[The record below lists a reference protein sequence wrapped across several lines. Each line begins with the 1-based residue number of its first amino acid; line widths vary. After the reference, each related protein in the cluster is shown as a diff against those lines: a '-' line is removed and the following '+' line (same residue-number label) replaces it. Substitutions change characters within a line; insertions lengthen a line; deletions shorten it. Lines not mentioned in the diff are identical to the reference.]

1 MSQLILYYTA
11 YCHLCDEAEA
21 LMHKAG
27 LGESYQKV
35 EIEDDPELLE
45 RYSVYIPV
53 LNRTDNQQELFW
65 PFGEQEL
72 AAFLETGP

>member
-21 LMHKAG
+21 LMHAAG

-35 EIEDDPELLE
+35 DIEDDPELLAS
-45 RYSVYIPV
+45 YDIYIPV
-53 LNRTDNQQELFW
+53 LKRNDNQQELLW
-65 PFGEQEL
+65 PFNSREL
-72 AAFLETGP
+72 AAFLQSDG